1 MVLSL
6 GLDKMIAKK
15 IKNKEKNF
23 LPKILDYACG
33 AGHFLTESID
43 ELQNHIKNL
52 DENEITDKDIKKS
65 LKKYQN
71 NTEWAKEYIFGIEK
85 DYRLARTSQIACFLN
100 GDGDANIIYGDG
112 LVEHTRLNTRRKPFD
127 TVIANPPYAIKSF
140 KNYLQIKPDDYAV
153 YKCLTENSQEIETLF
168 VERTKQVLK
177 EKGKAAIIL
186 PSSILSNNSK
196 PYQTAREILLENF
209 EIKAISE
216 FGSGTFGAT
225 GTSTVILF
233 LQKRS
238 ADFQKDRKYISE
250 DLFNGV
256 KRKRKLEHI
265 DSAMLLQKYIS
276 YREVDLE
283 DYQSLLKKEANEK
296 IKQTDFWQ
304 EYQDWFDNL
313 SEIKNLKEQN
323 QFLKLIEQ
331 EKDQKLELLFYQK
344 ILKKEQE
351 KFYFFMLSLGDNHRA
366 QTTIL
371 VKTGE
376 KNPAKAFIG
385 YEFSKRKGSAGIKI
399 FRDSQGNP
407 TTKLYDDNNH
417 NNPGKA
423 SSYILKNF
431 WNEEITEINK
441 NIAEHISIANLTEML
456 DFSLVEFSKAIS
468 LNPQN
473 NIHIE
478 TNYEL
483 VKLGEVAKIEKGRSI
498 TQSQT
503 KKGNIKVVAGGIDYA
518 YLHNESNR
526 AEKTITISASG
537 ANAGY
542 VNFWNEP
549 IFASDCTTIIGSKD
563 LITYYVFCVLKFI
576 QDDIF
581 SLSRGAAQP
590 HVYPT
595 DIENIK
601 IPLPPLEVQQKIVD
615 ECEAVDNEVEQSRQ
629 TITEAKQQVEQKV
642 RTVMNAGYEMKKI
655 GEIAEKL
662 IAGGDVPENNFSTI
676 KTDKFSV
683 PIFANAI
690 KDKGLYGYT
699 SIAKIKKPSI
709 TISARGT
716 IGHTEV
722 RNEDFYPIV
731 RLIVLIPNIDLV
743 NIFYLNHIV
752 SRIDFTDSGSV
763 IPQLTVPA
771 VSKIKI
777 PVPPLEIQKKL
788 VAEVEELEKTISK
801 TQEILDNSATQ
812 KNTILKKHL

>member
-1 MVLSL
+1 M
-6 GLDKMIAKK
+6 
-15 IKNKEKNF
+15 
-23 LPKILDYACG
+23 
-33 AGHFLTESID
+33 
-43 ELQNHIKNL
+43 
-52 DENEITDKDIKKS
+52 
-65 LKKYQN
+65 
-71 NTEWAKEYIFGIEK
+71 
-85 DYRLARTSQIACFLN
+85 
-100 GDGDANIIYGDG
+100 
-112 LVEHTRLNTRRKPFD
+112 
-127 TVIANPPYAIKSF
+127 
-140 KNYLQIKPDDYAV
+140 
-153 YKCLTENSQEIETLF
+153 
-168 VERTKQVLK
+168 ERTKQVLK

-238 ADFQKDRKYISE
+238 ADFKKDRKYISE

-385 YEFSKRKGSAGIKI
+385 YEFSTRKGSAGIKI

-417 NNPGKA
+417 SNPEKA

-441 NIAEHISIANLTEML
+441 NIAEHVSIASLTSML

-483 VKLGEVAKIEKGRSI
+483 VNLGEVVETIESGNRPKGGVGNIASGVWSLGGEHINATNGMVDLDEPKYVSLDFYQNSPKGLLKENDILLCKDGALTGKIALLRKELNNQEAMVNEHVFILRTSPIEKQKYIFNFLFSKDGQTLLKQNI
-498 TQSQT
+498 TGSAQ
-503 KKGNIKVVAGGIDYA
+503 GGI
-518 YLHNESNR
+518 NMTN
-526 AEKTITISASG
+526 
-537 ANAGY
+537 
-542 VNFWNEP
+542 
-549 IFASDCTTIIGSKD
+549 
-563 LITYYVFCVLKFI
+563 LK
-576 QDDIF
+576 
-581 SLSRGAAQP
+581 
-590 HVYPT
+590 
-595 DIENIK
+595 NIK
-601 IPLPPLEVQQKIVD
+601 IPLPPVEIQQKIVD

-642 RTVMNAGYEMKKI
+642 RTVMNANYEMKKI